1 MDRKSRITR
10 FFPRNISNELMVLLG
25 ILRNQTSYDIM
36 QLLYE
41 SGPVSQS
48 EIVNHTKKSASTISW
63 YMKKL
68 LVDDIIYIKNKQRTY
83 NGNNDV
89 SYKMQL
95 AGKRVNYYDLS
106 NRNLVSEVMNKVNKY
121 IDSAMDNYSSV
132 IDSL

>member
-1 MDRKSRITR
+1 
-10 FFPRNISNELMVLLG
+10 
-25 ILRNQTSYDIM
+25 
-36 QLLYE
+36 
-41 SGPVSQS
+41 
-48 EIVNHTKKSASTISW
+48 
-63 YMKKL
+63 MKKL
-68 LVDDIIYIKNKQRTY
+68 LVDDIIYIKNTQRTC